1 VQTDILI
8 IGGGAGG
15 LKLATH
21 LGRHYARREG
31 SEAAR
36 RRVMLVD
43 RSAIHLWKPTLHE
56 IAAGTLDA
64 HQEGL
69 AYTLLARR
77 NHFRFVMGEFDGLD
91 LDKRCV
97 RLAPVLD
104 PDGEALIGTRTISFD
119 HLVLAMGSGTNL
131 FDTEG
136 AAEHTHRLEDAE
148 DARAFQKHLSQ
159 TFLAAAFS
167 DERRVRTAI
176 VGGGATG
183 VELAAELIEA
193 HRGFIENLPREQHFK
208 LDVTLIEMAER
219 LLGPLPE
226 QVAEDAT
233 RSLVEQGVEV
243 RTSTRVKRIDA
254 QGLHTDKGRIETDLV
269 VWAAGMKAD
278 PLNARLGL
286 SVNKLNQIKVD
297 TFLRTEVPCV
307 WAMGDCAEVPG
318 PDDKPVP
325 ARAQAAAQ
333 QALWLGRA
341 LPRFIAGERV
351 PRGFRYRDQGSLV
364 ALGDH
369 DGAGALRLSVFGR
382 RLYVEGL
389 VARFMYMM
397 LHLNHHRSILGVRR
411 TAVLA
416 LARLMHRR
424 VTGRLKLH

>member
-1 VQTDILI
+1 MQTDILI

-21 LGRHYARREG
+21 MGRHYARREG

-36 RRVMLVD
+36 ARVMLVD
-43 RSAIHLWKPTLHE
+43 RSPIHLWKPTLHE

-77 NHFRFVMGEFDGLD
+77 NHFRFVMGEFESLD
-91 LDKRCV
+91 IDQRRV
-97 RLAPVLD
+97 TLAPVLD
-104 PDGEALIGTRTISFD
+104 PDGEELIGARSIGFG
-119 HLVLAMGSGTNL
+119 HIVLAMGSGTNL

-167 DERRVRTAI
+167 DERRVRIAI

-208 LDVTLIEMAER
+208 LDVALIEMAER

-226 QVAEDAT
+226 QVAEDAA
-233 RSLVEQGVEV
+233 RSLVEQGVRV
-243 RTSTRVKRIDA
+243 MTNTRVERIDA
-254 QGLHTDKGRIETDLV
+254 DGLHTDSERIDADLI

-278 PLNARLGL
+278 PLNAKLGL
-286 SVNKLNQIKVD
+286 AVNKLNQIKVD
-297 TFLRTEVPCV
+297 AFMRTEVPCV

-318 PDDKPVP
+318 PGDRPVP

-333 QALWLGRA
+333 QAQWLGRA
-341 LPRFIAGERV
+341 LPLFIAGESV
-351 PRGFRYRDQGSLV
+351 PKGFRYRDQGSLV
-364 ALGDH
+364 ALGEH
-369 DGAGALRLSVFGR
+369 DGAGALKLSIFGK

-389 VARFMYMM
+389 LARLMYMM
-397 LHLNHHRSILGVRR
+397 LHLNHHRSILGIRR